1 VLRIFGCP
9 AYVHVQSGECSKLDS
24 KLRKCICLG
33 LSNVKGYRIWDLVSE
48 KGNFRRDVVLDEV
61 YMLRKAEDEASTNS
75 QKGKQVVKVELDDQ
89 RSLMDVCDDQFSR
102 DSQHQEEPYSLAR
115 GKEKSDRKVP

>member
-75 QKGKQVVKVELDDQ
+75 QKGK
-89 RSLMDVCDDQFSR
+89 LMWSFVYQNISIIKLTTRNITNPCR
-102 DSQHQEEPYSLAR
+102 IRL
-115 GKEKSDRKVP
+115 